1 MDATRRRFV
10 DDLYVRSREHDAALA
25 DRLERFRNVEPPTA
39 ELLGVL
45 IRATG
50 ARRILELGTSNG
62 YSTIWLADAAESTGG
77 SVVTVDVDPSRSEL
91 ARENLRVAGL
101 EPHVELRIEDAAE
114 TLARSDDGEW
124 EFVFLD
130 SERPAYPSYLRD
142 LVRTLAPRGLLAID
156 NVDSHAHEL
165 VNFTS
170 LIEAEPALTQTV
182 VPVGAGLR
190 LAVLADPG
198 YGGSPGDDRRAV
210 TAGPRPARG
219 GRTWRAHGRRCSQRG
234 RCSARAA
241 RRCSCT
247 PRRTKR
253 GRNAA
258 RSRWDLLDQWGRVS
272 ASVSPRR
279 QHRLSTPMR

>member
-1 MDATRRRFV
+1 MDPTRRRFV
-10 DDLYVRSREHDAALA
+10 DDLYVRSREHDAAHS

-62 YSTIWLADAAESTGG
+62 YSTIWLADAAERTAGE
-77 SVVTVDVDPSRSEL
+77 VVTVDVDPIRTEL
-91 ARENLRVAGL
+91 ASENLRGAGL
-101 EPHVELRIEDAAE
+101 EALVELRVEDASE
-114 TLARSDDGEW
+114 TLSGSEDGEW

-156 NVDSHAHEL
+156 NVKSHAHEL
-165 VNFTS
+165 VDFTS

-190 LAVLADPG
+190 LAVR
-198 YGGSPGDDRRAV
+198 DR
-210 TAGPRPARG
+210 
-219 GRTWRAHGRRCSQRG
+219 
-234 RCSARAA
+234 
-241 RRCSCT
+241 
-247 PRRTKR
+247 
-253 GRNAA
+253 
-258 RSRWDLLDQWGRVS
+258 
-272 ASVSPRR
+272 
-279 QHRLSTPMR
+279 